1 MAVTKPLTLRRQQST
16 GVAQRSGAKKFRLQA
31 QVIVDN
37 EVFHLNQSFSY
48 AIPETLETYIQR
60 GSVVNIPFNTAN
72 KIGIV
77 LSVDVATERNLKWI
91 TSLASNFV
99 IPDNLI
105 SLVSALEVGNVCHP
119 FDLYRSVLPPLG
131 KIKAELIYPQRARE
145 LKGSSKASFV
155 KLEVGEDP
163 TELIRNRILRDRT
176 KRRIAIFPTVRQ
188 LREFMDLMLISE
200 VDVIEIGPHLGPA
213 ALRKAYEQ
221 ALTSG
226 CVAGLRSAVFAPVEN
241 VDEIIVVDEFSDH
254 YVEQRSPYWN
264 VRDVALQRSA
274 IDKCELFFVGM
285 TPSLELYRRISDG
298 EIGVVRKRNIAPF
311 TKRPRVSTAPQTY
324 LKEVRSS
331 LNQGSVLIS
340 VAGKHFANTFVCGK
354 CRNIPRCDCGGKLF
368 LPKRNVYRCSL
379 CVRETEKWS
388 CRECSST
395 NIYMLSAGA
404 ERLSEELRRSFPNV
418 PVYTCVEGKEVP
430 KIAGTSIVIA
440 TAGMEPRVHGGYTAI
455 ILLNGLEQ
463 TTRPSIRSEESL
475 FHRWFRTLSYLNR
488 SGQIYS
494 SLPVGHPISQSL
506 ISMSPTKYLD
516 MEIRDRKKYSLPPMC
531 NLITI
536 ERKGE
541 SLSGLKNRIER
552 EFPSVR
558 AHLSSDSHEITLLAD
573 NAEQGQ
579 LITSLKAL
587 QKVRSVKKMQ
597 LLKIVRN
604 PINI

>member
-1 MAVTKPLTLRRQQST
+1 MAVTKPLTLRRQQSS
-16 GVAQRSGAKKFRLQA
+16 GVAQRSGSKKFRLQA

-48 AIPETLETYIQR
+48 AIPETLETSIQR

-99 IPDNLI
+99 IPENLI
-105 SLVSALEVGNVCHP
+105 SLVIALELENVCHP

-131 KIKAELIYPQRARE
+131 KLKGELLYPPRARK

-155 KLEVGEDP
+155 KLEIGENP

-176 KRRIAIFPTVRQ
+176 KRRITIFPTLRQ
-188 LREFMDLMLISE
+188 LREFVGLMQLSKVE
-200 VDVIEIGPHLGPA
+200 VVEIGPHLSPA
-213 ALRKAYEQ
+213 ILRKAYER

-264 VRDVALQRSA
+264 VREVALKRSE
-274 IDKCELFFVGM
+274 IDKCDLFFVGM
-285 TPSLELYRRISDG
+285 TPSLELYRRIAED
-298 EIGVVRKRNIAPF
+298 EIGIVRKRNIATF
-311 TKRPRVSTAPQTY
+311 TKRPRVNTAPQDY
-324 LKEVRSS
+324 LKDVRSS
-331 LNQGSVLIS
+331 LSVGSVLIS

-354 CRNIPRCDCGGKLF
+354 CRSNPRCDCGGKLF

-379 CVRETEKWS
+379 CARETEKWN
-388 CRECSST
+388 CRECGST

-418 PVYTCVEGKEVP
+418 SVYTCVEGKELP
-430 KIAGTSIVIA
+430 EISGTSIVVA
-440 TAGMEPRVHGGYTAI
+440 TAGMEPRVHGGYAAI

-463 TTRPSIRSEESL
+463 TGRPSIRSEESL

-488 SGQIYS
+488 GGLIYS
-494 SLPVGHPISQSL
+494 SLPAGHPISQTL
-506 ISMSPTKYLD
+506 ISMNPTKYLD
-516 MEIRDRKKYSLPPMC
+516 TQIQDRKKYSLPPMC
-531 NLITI
+531 NLIAI
-536 ERKGE
+536 VSKGE
-541 SLSGLKNRIER
+541 NLAGLKNRIER
-552 EFPSVR
+552 EFPLFK
-558 AHLSSDSHEITLLAD
+558 AHLSSDSHEITLLTD
-573 NAEQGQ
+573 NAEAGQ
-579 LITSLKAL
+579 LIASLRAL
-587 QKVRSVKKMQ
+587 QKVRSVKKIQ